1 MTDENENVVV
11 ETQKGGFYI
20 RQRYVIAAL
29 GFFGLFNVS
38 CMRHNLSFAIV
49 AMVNTTAHNHTG
61 TGTFHWNSKDQGL
74 LLGSYFYGY
83 AAGNL
88 IGGWMA
94 SKYGFRNVYGI
105 TIFLSAIFTVATSL
119 AAHTNFYLAVVCRAL
134 VGLFHVRVYPSMNY
148 AFSNWAPPFEVSILS
163 SVTVSGL
170 TVGLLVIFPLV
181 GMILQFL
188 NWEAVFSITGGVA
201 IFGDIFFFIFA
212 SDSPSN
218 NKRISE
224 RERLYIKKCIG
235 NREAYSKPKSTPWKS
250 IFTSKCMWGL
260 FACHSADAFVQT
272 LVPVILPTYLS
283 NVLYFDITQSGL
295 VMVLPFLMQGV
306 VIIIGS
312 QITDF
317 LRRKRLITTTRIRKI
332 NSSISLLISE
342 LCLVITG
349 YVGGNHYAV
358 IGLFTTNIVIVGLAY
373 PGYVCTPLDIA
384 PRYSGIIFGVS
395 NSIASLVAFLGPF
408 LAGYIVTDQHSV
420 TLWQNL
426 FWLTFGLNI
435 IGTILYVILA
445 SGVEQTW
452 AKKDTRNKDDKK
464 ALEIE
469 KEKFNTSY

>member
-1 MTDENENVVV
+1 MTDKTANVLT
-11 ETQKGGFYI
+11 ESHKGGFYI

-29 GFFGLFNVS
+29 GFFGLFNVA
-38 CMRHNLSFAIV
+38 CMRHNLNLAIV
-49 AMVNTTAHNHTG
+49 VMVNNTAHNHTEA
-61 TGTFHWNSKDQGL
+61 GTFHWNSKDQGL

-105 TIFLSAIFTVATSL
+105 TIFLSAIFTVATPL

-134 VGLFHVRVYPSMNY
+134 VGLFHGGVFPAMNY

-163 SVTVSGL
+163 SIAASGI

-181 GMILQFL
+181 GMILEFL
-188 NWEAVFSITGGVA
+188 NWEAVFYITGGVA

-218 NKRISE
+218 NKWISE
-224 RERLYIKKCIG
+224 REKLYIKKCIG
-235 NREAYSKPKSTPWKS
+235 NKEAYSKPKSTPWKS
-250 IFTSKCMWGL
+250 IFTSKCVWGL
-260 FACHSADAFVQT
+260 FACHSADAFVQN
-272 LVPVILPTYLS
+272 LVAVILPTYLS
-283 NVLYFDITQSGL
+283 EVFYFDVTQSGL

-332 NSSISLLISE
+332 NSSISLLISG

-358 IGLFTTNIVIVGLAY
+358 IGLFTASIAIVGLAY
-373 PGYVCTPLDIA
+373 PGYMCTPLDIA
-384 PRYSGIIFGVS
+384 PRYSGIIYGVS

-408 LAGYIVTDQHSV
+408 LSGYIVTDQACKA
-420 TLWQNL
+420 
-426 FWLTFGLNI
+426 FGFALAKSFLVNI
-435 IGTILYVILA
+435 RT
-445 SGVEQTW
+445 
-452 AKKDTRNKDDKK
+452 
-464 ALEIE
+464 
-469 KEKFNTSY
+469 